1 MPKHSKKIALGM
13 TQLSCLAA
21 VLLDS
26 IADPAF
32 VVDPAGIILEMNSA
46 GAGRFAAPGGDI
58 TRSSFYELEET
69 LQQGPESMDRLK
81 EKVSEVVRTGRP
93 LTLEKERGGKTIR
106 FTVTPVCTPDGSV
119 GLLVIVVQECVDQKS
134 LDVEL
139 QKERLVYKSFRET
152 MSHSF
157 SILDA
162 RGYLIEWNKASRD
175 TLFGRSEEE
184 MLGFDGFQVIHPDD
198 REYARDKFLNVL
210 NRGVEEELEAR
221 VLVHGGPEY
230 LWRMIYGKKVMIEGK
245 PCVFNIGVD
254 ITERKRAENELH
266 EKQTRFS
273 QALEATHAGVWEW
286 DLTTG
291 ENVWSDETWE
301 LNGLTRG
308 NQKPSFELWASSI
321 HPDDRKGVIEAVG
334 DAANK
339 SGEINIEYR
348 VNLSDDRAYWLM
360 SRGKP
365 LLDDKGHAV
374 RYIGTVTDIT
384 ERKMAEEALKR
395 SEERFRKMFEKHSAI
410 QLVLDPETGA
420 IINANQAAAD
430 FYGWSVGELRT
441 MGIQDINTHPTE
453 EVRLVLDQWKTSE
466 QQSFVFGH
474 RRADGSI
481 RDVEIYGCR
490 IPVNGKAFA
499 YLILHDITERKK
511 AEEERESLQV
521 QLQHSQKMQMVGQ
534 LAGGIAHDF
543 NNMLMVILGHTEL
556 ALQNKDSSFEDLEA
570 IHKAAMHSAEL
581 TSQLLAFARRQTVKT
596 KVFDL
601 NTEVERMLSI
611 LKRLIGENITLRWMP
626 GLRESLV
633 QLDPSQIDQILA
645 NLCVNARDAIAK
657 SGIVTIET
665 AQIHVDEAASAAG
678 HACSIP
684 GEYVML
690 TVTDTGEGI
699 DKKHLPHVIEP
710 FFTTKEVG
718 KGTGMG
724 LATVYGIVKQN
735 HGCIEVKSQKGQ
747 GTSVRIYLPL
757 QRRHDTAGRRG
768 KKEQALPQDKE
779 MILLV
784 EDQPDILQL
793 CRQMLERSGYSVLAA
808 LGPGEALELAR
819 GYQGKIELLVT
830 DVVMPEMNGSD
841 LYRELQTIYP
851 HLKALFMSGYTADFL
866 AQHLKGENGMN
877 FIEKPFTFASFTRIV
892 REILKKVPE

>member
-1 MPKHSKKIALGM
+1 MAKKQKSNTPSTPSELRSLAEERLRLHKKSSSTAFTSHEELLRIVHELEVHQIELEMQQQELAHSNAALEASQERYTEFYDFAPLGYL
-13 TQLSCLAA
+13 TLSRDCTIVEANLTATNMLGIDRA
-21 VLLDS
+21 VLVGMNFQK
-26 IADPAF
+26 F
-32 VVDPAGIILEMNSA
+32 VVSLDHRII
-46 GAGRFAAPGGDI
+46 
-58 TRSSFYELEET
+58 
-69 LQQGPESMDRLK
+69 ESLL
-81 EKVSEVVRTGRP
+81 EKVSAERVPGSAEVT
-93 LTLEKERGGKTIR
+93 
-106 FTVTPVCTPDGSV
+106 
-119 GLLVIVVQECVDQKS
+119 
-134 LDVEL
+134 
-139 QKERLVYKSFRET
+139 
-152 MSHSF
+152 
-157 SILDA
+157 
-162 RGYLIEWNKASRD
+162 
-175 TLFGRSEEE
+175 
-184 MLGFDGFQVIHPDD
+184 
-198 REYARDKFLNVL
+198 
-210 NRGVEEELEAR
+210 
-221 VLVHGGPEY
+221 
-230 LWRMIYGKKVMIEGK
+230 VMINDKNGF
-245 PCVFNIGVD
+245 PFRHIPDVHIFRIDAAFNDNAEAYRVILSD
-254 ITERKRAENELH
+254 ITESKH
-266 EKQTRFS
+266 TEKKLVESRERFS
-273 QALEATHAGVWEW
+273 QALDATHAGVWEW
-286 DLTTG
+286 DLMTG
-291 ENVWSDETWE
+291 ENVWSDETWV
-301 LNGLTRG
+301 LDGLTRG
-308 NQKPSFELWASSI
+308 NQKASFELWASTI
-321 HPDDRKGVIEAVG
+321 HPADRKRILDTVGEA
-334 DAANK
+334 AKKA
-339 SGEINIEYR
+339 GEINIEYR
-348 VNLSDDRAYWLM
+348 ANHPDDRACWLM

-365 LLDDKGHAV
+365 LFDDKGHAV
-374 RYIGTVTDIT
+374 RYIGTVIDIT
-384 ERKMAEEALKR
+384 ELKKIEEALKM

-420 IINANQAAAD
+420 IIDANQAAAD
-430 FYGWSVGELRT
+430 FYGWSIGELRT
-441 MGIQDINTHPTE
+441 MGIQDINTLPPE
-453 EVRLVLDQWKTSE
+453 EVRLVLDQWRTSE

-499 YLILHDITERKK
+499 YLILHDITERRK
-511 AEEERESLQV
+511 AEQERESLEE
-521 QLQHSQKMQMVGQ
+521 QLHHSQKMQMVGQ

-556 ALQNKDSSFEDLEA
+556 ALQNRDGCYEDLEA
-570 IHKAAMHSAEL
+570 IHKAATHSAEL

-601 NTEVERMLSI
+601 NTEVARMLSI

-626 GLRESLV
+626 GTRKSLV

-665 AQIHVDEAASAAG
+665 SLIHVDEAASAAG

-735 HGCIEVKSQKGQ
+735 HGCIEVKSKKRE

-757 QRRHDTAGRRG
+757 QREEAAERNGQQ
-768 KKEQALPQDKE
+768 EPALPQGKE

-793 CRQMLERSGYSVLAA
+793 CRQMLERNGYTVLAA

-819 GYQGKIELLVT
+819 RYQEKIELLVT

-841 LYRELQTIYP
+841 LYKELQTMCP

-866 AQHLKGENGMN
+866 AQHLKGENGVN
-877 FIEKPFTFASFTRIV
+877 FIEKPFTFAAFTRIV